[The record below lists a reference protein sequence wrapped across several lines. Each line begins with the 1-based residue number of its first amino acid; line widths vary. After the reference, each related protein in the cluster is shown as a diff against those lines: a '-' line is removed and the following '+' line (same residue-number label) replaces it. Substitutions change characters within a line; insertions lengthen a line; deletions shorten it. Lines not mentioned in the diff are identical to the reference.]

1 MIDRRTLAGL
11 LMAAP
16 LAGPTPSR
24 AGTPPGMIVMAGVID
39 DLTSLDPAESYE
51 FTGIQILANCYR
63 RLVRANPADT
73 ATLVP
78 DLASSWTVSP
88 DGRVFTFTLG
98 TDARFPSGASVTADD
113 VVFSLRRVVAL
124 NKPPAFIISQFG
136 FTPETVDRQIR
147 ADGPSRVIIELP
159 APVAPDFLLCCLGG
173 TVGSVVERASA
184 MANAVNGDFGNAW
197 LKTRTTGAGA
207 YRVAAWSGPDRLIL
221 DPNPH
226 AKPSDGPQAQPR
238 RIVILHVADPA
249 VQLLMLR
256 QGDVDIARDL
266 TPDQLRALE
275 SDPEFSIVSVAQGR
289 MMYLAMNADFAPF
302 RHIEVRQAVKW
313 AIDYT
318 GIARHI
324 TPRTWDVW
332 QNFLPLGMLGAQDSQ
347 PFRRDIARAKAL
359 LAAAGFPAGFDLE
372 IDHRATAPYTD
383 IAQALQ
389 ANLALI
395 GIRVILNSQEH
406 KQVNSRVRA
415 RRHQAALLTWA
426 TDYFDPHSNAQ
437 AWCANP
443 DDTPASKLQ
452 ILAWRSHFKDDELTA
467 LVEAARTELDPRR
480 RAALYHTMQAA
491 AHDRAPFA
499 WMLQNISTV
508 VMRRGVSGYAIGPMV
523 ELTDFAR
530 IIKA

>member
-1 MIDRRTLAGL
+1 MIDRRTLASL

-16 LAGPTPSR
+16 LASPG
-24 AGTPPGMIVMAGVID
+24 AVHAATPPGVVVMAGTID
-39 DLTSLDPAESYE
+39 DITSLDPAESYE
-51 FTGIQILANCYR
+51 FTGIQVLANCYR
-63 RLVRANPADT
+63 RLVRVNPADT
-73 ATLVP
+73 TTLTH
-78 DLASSWTVSP
+78 DLATSWTVSP
-88 DGRVFTFTLG
+88 DARVFTFTLG
-98 TDARFPSGASVTADD
+98 TDARFPSGAAVTADD
-113 VVFSLRRVVAL
+113 VAFSLRRVVAL
-124 NKPPAFIISQFG
+124 NKAPAFIISQFG
-136 FTPETVDRQIR
+136 FTAETVDRQIR
-147 ADGPSRVIIELP
+147 PDGPSRVIIELP
-159 APVAPDFLLCCLGG
+159 VPVAPDFLLFCLGG
-173 TVGSVVERASA
+173 TIGSIVERASS

-197 LKTRTTGAGA
+197 LKTRTNGAGA
-207 YRVAAWSGPDRLIL
+207 YRVAAWSGPDRLVL
-221 DPNPH
+221 DTNPH
-226 AKPSDGPQAQPR
+226 AIISDGAPARAR
-238 RIVILHVADPA
+238 RIVILHVPDPA

-275 SDPEFSIVSVAQGR
+275 ADPAYTIVSAAQGR

-302 RHIEVRQAVKW
+302 RRIEVRQAVKW
-313 AIDYT
+313 AIDYA

-347 PFRRDIARAKAL
+347 PFHQDIARAKAL
-359 LAAAGFPAGFDLE
+359 LAAAGYPAGFDIEL
-372 IDHRATAPYTD
+372 DHRANAPYTD

-395 GIRVILNSQEH
+395 GIRVTLNSQEH
-406 KQVNSRVRA
+406 KQVLSRVRA

-426 TDYFDPHSNAQ
+426 TDYFDRHSNAQ

-452 ILAWRSHFKDDELTA
+452 ILAWRSHFQDNELTA
-467 LVEAARTELDPRR
+467 LVEAARIELDPRR

-508 VMRRGVSGYAIGPMV
+508 VMRRGVSGYAIGPMA

-530 IIKA
+530 IAKS

>member
-11 LMAAP
+11 LLATP
-16 LAGPTPSR
+16 LASPAR
-24 AGTPPGMIVMAGVID
+24 AKTPPGVVVMAGIID

-51 FTGIQILANCYR
+51 FTGIQVLANCYR

-73 ATLVP
+73 TTLAP
-78 DLASSWTVSP
+78 DLATSWTVSP
-88 DGRVFTFTLG
+88 DGRLFTFTL
-98 TDARFPSGASVTADD
+98 DPAARFPSGATVTAEDAA
-113 VVFSLRRVVAL
+113 FSLRRVVVL
-124 NKPPAFIISQFG
+124 NKAPAFILSQFG
-136 FTPETVDRQIR
+136 FTRDTVDRQIR
-147 ADGPSRVIIELP
+147 PDGPFRLVIELP
-159 APVAPDFLLCCLGG
+159 APVAPDFLLFCLGG
-173 TVGSVVERASA
+173 TVGSIVERAGVI
-184 MANAVNGDFGNAW
+184 ANAIDGDLGNAW
-197 LKTRTTGAGA
+197 LKTRTAGAGA
-207 YRVAAWSGPDRLIL
+207 YRVAAWSGPDRLVL
-221 DPNPH
+221 DANSP
-226 AKPSDGPQAQPR
+226 AGPR
-238 RIVILHVADPA
+238 RIVILHVPDPA

-266 TPDQLRALE
+266 TPDQLRALDA
-275 SDPEFSIVSVAQGR
+275 DPAHTIVSAAQGR

-302 RHIEVRQAVKW
+302 RRVEVRQAVKW

-332 QNFLPLGMLGAQDSQ
+332 QNLLPPGMLGAQDIQ
-347 PFRRDIARAKAL
+347 PFHQDIARARSL
-359 LAAAGFPAGFDLE
+359 LAAAGYPDGFAIEL
-372 IDHRATAPYTD
+372 DHRANPPYTD

-395 GIRVILNSQEH
+395 GIRVSLNSQEH

-415 RRHQAALLTWA
+415 RRHQMALLTWA

-443 DDTPASKLQ
+443 DDTAASKLQ
-452 ILAWRSHFKDDELTA
+452 ILAWRNHFQDDELTG
-467 LVEAARTELDPRR
+467 LVQSASTETSPAR
-480 RAALYHTMQAA
+480 RAALYRTIQAA
-491 AHDRAPFA
+491 AHARAPFA

-508 VMRRGVSGYAIGPMV
+508 VMGRGVSGYAIGPMV

-530 IIKA
+530 ISKS